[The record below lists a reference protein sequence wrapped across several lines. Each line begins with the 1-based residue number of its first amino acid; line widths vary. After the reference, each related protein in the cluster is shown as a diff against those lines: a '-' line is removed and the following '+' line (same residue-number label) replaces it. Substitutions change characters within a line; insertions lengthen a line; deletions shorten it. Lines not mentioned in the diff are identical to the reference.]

1 VLQTDFLFWL
11 PAVPMV
17 VTSESS
23 NLAAIPES
31 ISVSYQPTSVRTSP
45 RSTSD
50 SPGRSPPI
58 SQHSR
63 LLQPTLSWKA
73 KAGWIPN
80 PVAGTSTAAADQL
93 ADTSST
99 QVQVSMAAVSAR
111 NQAMAA
117 GRRTSL
123 ISPSTSFHVRDE
135 PQQIAAAGEQL
146 CYCRPGSRDAL
157 LSVVIHTILCTS

>member
-1 VLQTDFLFWL
+1 
-11 PAVPMV
+11 MV
-17 VTSESS
+17 VISETSI
-23 NLAAIPES
+23 LAAIPES
-31 ISVSYQPTSVRTSP
+31 TSVSYQQHTSP

-50 SPGRSPPI
+50 SPGLSPPI

-93 ADTSST
+93 ADTRGT

-111 NQAMAA
+111 NRAMAA

-123 ISPSTSFHVRDE
+123 ISPSTSFHLRDE
-135 PQQIAAAGEQL
+135 PQQVAAAGEQL
-146 CYCRPGSRDAL
+146 CCCWPGSRDAL
-157 LSVVIHTILCTS
+157 LSVVPHTSLCALQSALHTFCSP

>member
-1 VLQTDFLFWL
+1 MLRTEFLFRL
-11 PAVPMV
+11 QAVPMV
-17 VTSESS
+17 VTSEIP

-31 ISVSYQPTSVRTSP
+31 TSVSYQPASVRTSP

-50 SPGRSPPI
+50 SPGRSSSI

-63 LLQPTLSWKA
+63 LLQPTLSWQA

-80 PVAGTSTAAADQL
+80 PVTGTSTAAADQQ
-93 ADTSST
+93 ADTSGT

-123 ISPSTSFHVRDE
+123 ISPSTSFHLRDG

-146 CYCRPGSRDAL
+146 CCCWPGRRDAL
-157 LSVVIHTILCTS
+157 

>member
-1 VLQTDFLFWL
+1 
-11 PAVPMV
+11 MV
-17 VTSESS
+17 VTSETS

-31 ISVSYQPTSVRTSP
+31 TSVSYQPTSVRTSP

-50 SPGRSPPI
+50 SPGLSPPI

-80 PVAGTSTAAADQL
+80 PVAGISTAAPDQL
-93 ADTSST
+93 ADTSSI

-111 NQAMAA
+111 NHAMAA

-123 ISPSTSFHVRDE
+123 ISPSTSFQLRDE
-135 PQQIAAAGEQL
+135 PQQIGAAGKQL
-146 CYCRPGSRDAL
+146 CHYRPGSRDAL
-157 LSVVIHTILCTS
+157 LSVVIHTILCAF

>member
-1 VLQTDFLFWL
+1 VLQIGFLSYL
-11 PAVPMV
+11 QAVLMV
-17 VTSESS
+17 ITSELS

-31 ISVSYQPTSVRTSP
+31 TSVSYQPTSVRTTP

-58 SQHSR
+58 SQQSR

-93 ADTSST
+93 ADASGT

-123 ISPSTSFHVRDE
+123 ISPSTSFHLRDE
-135 PQQIAAAGEQL
+135 PQQIAAAGKQL
-146 CYCRPGSRDAL
+146 CCCRPGSRDAL
-157 LSVVIHTILCTS
+157 LSVAIHTILCAS